1 MRINSV
7 EQKGYTNRIMD
18 WKVFVRRDLTA
29 VKATEYFYEFV
40 GENSFR
46 PVSELLLPEDGE
58 LLKKAVEADPF
69 QTLEL
74 ITVLHNLKDS
84 VRNVYLRMETS
95 EQTENGIPLYQITI
109 SDIHDLE
116 GRSGPLA
123 GDH

>member
-1 MRINSV
+1 MKINSV

-58 LLKKAVEADPF
+58 LLKKAVETDP
-69 QTLEL
+69 
-74 ITVLHNLKDS
+74 
-84 VRNVYLRMETS
+84 
-95 EQTENGIPLYQITI
+95 
-109 SDIHDLE
+109 
-116 GRSGPLA
+116 
-123 GDH
+123 

>member
-58 LLKKAVEADPF
+58 LLKK
-69 QTLEL
+69 QW
-74 ITVLHNLKDS
+74 
-84 VRNVYLRMETS
+84 R
-95 EQTENGIPLYQITI
+95 QI
-109 SDIHDLE
+109 
-116 GRSGPLA
+116 RSKRWN
-123 GDH
+123 